1 MPAENVGESM
11 DGILGIICI
20 DICESVGKQRGAI
33 GGAEPGKIS
42 PAVAE
47 SRPEPDAACDWAFRS
62 AKISKGMNE
71 IGGEVCVA
79 TVSQTFRWRSSDI

>member
-1 MPAENVGESM
+1 MLAANLGESM
-11 DGILGIICI
+11 DGILAIIGI
-20 DICESVGKQRGAI
+20 DISDSDGKERGAV

-47 SRPEPDAACDWAFRS
+47 SRPEADAACDWALRS

-71 IGGEVCVA
+71 IGGEVCIA
-79 TVSQTFRWRSSDI
+79 TVSQTFRWRFSDI